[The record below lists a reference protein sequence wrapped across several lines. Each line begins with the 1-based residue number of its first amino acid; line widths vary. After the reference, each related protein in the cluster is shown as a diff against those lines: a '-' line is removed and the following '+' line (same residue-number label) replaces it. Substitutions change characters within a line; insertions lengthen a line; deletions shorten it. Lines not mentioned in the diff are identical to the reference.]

1 MSILNLDRL
10 FAPQS
15 VAVVGASE
23 REGSIGAAIM
33 RNLIEG
39 GFAGKIYPVNP
50 HHAAIAGQ
58 KAFDAI
64 SEVPE
69 SVDMAVI
76 AVPIRMVPEIIAACA
91 SARVGG
97 AVVISAGGKET
108 GAQGREIETVIA
120 GAAENSGLRIIGP
133 NCLGTI
139 NTRIK
144 LNASFAAQMPLPGSM
159 AFISQSGAVGGA
171 VLDLSIRER
180 IGFSYFVSLGSM
192 LDVNFGDLIDFLGNE
207 PGVGSIVMY
216 LENLTRHRNFMS
228 AARAVARIKPIIAFK
243 AGRSRAGAAAAAS
256 HTGALAG
263 EDAIY
268 DAAFN
273 RAGIVR
279 VKTFEE
285 LFDCAELLSKRPQ
298 TVGTGLAIVTNS
310 GGPGVMAADA
320 LADYGFE
327 PISLSEET
335 VRKLDAVLPPHW
347 SKGNPIDIIGDATA
361 EDYRKVIAICRDAPE
376 INALLVILAPQAMI
390 DPVEAAT
397 AICGQVKERPFP
409 VLTSWIGGPLAERG
423 RAVFNQAGIPTF
435 DTPERAVRAFTDLWR
450 YTRNI
455 ELLQQIP
462 SGLPRRLDFDR
473 HKAGTLI
480 QQGLE
485 RKSPMM
491 TEIESKALLAAYGI
505 PINPAETA
513 FSADEAARKAE
524 RIGYPVVLKIHSR
537 EISHKTDIGGVALGL
552 QNEADVRSSY
562 SRILHN
568 AMSRGATGGTE
579 GVTVQPMLPAPT
591 VELILGAKKDA
602 DFGPVVLFGM
612 GGVVTEV
619 FRDRAIAL
627 PPLNRLLARRLIDQT
642 KVYRILKGFR
652 NLPAANL
659 DLLEEILIRLSQLV
673 CDFAEIEE
681 LDINPFFVTTDGFSA
696 VDARVRL
703 KRTEVRSPMHL
714 VISPYPVQY
723 EKTVITKSMLEIFI
737 RPIRPED
744 APLMTKLFDSLSN
757 RSIYLR
763 FFSHMKS
770 LPAHM
775 LARFTQIDYDREIAL
790 VALDKDKSRE
800 QMMGV
805 SRIIFEQDF
814 KNAEF
819 SVLVGDAW
827 QGKGVGA
834 ELLKNSLRIARERGI
849 EKIWGLVLTEN
860 TQMLALGKKL
870 GFSINRVPESNTF
883 RMAIDLRSPLG
894 F

>member
-1 MSILNLDRL
+1 
-10 FAPQS
+10 
-15 VAVVGASE
+15 
-23 REGSIGAAIM
+23 
-33 RNLIEG
+33 
-39 GFAGKIYPVNP
+39 
-50 HHAAIAGQ
+50 
-58 KAFDAI
+58 
-64 SEVPE
+64 
-69 SVDMAVI
+69 
-76 AVPIRMVPEIIAACA
+76 
-91 SARVGG
+91 
-97 AVVISAGGKET
+97 
-108 GAQGREIETVIA
+108 
-120 GAAENSGLRIIGP
+120 
-133 NCLGTI
+133 
-139 NTRIK
+139 
-144 LNASFAAQMPLPGSM
+144 
-159 AFISQSGAVGGA
+159 
-171 VLDLSIRER
+171 
-180 IGFSYFVSLGSM
+180 
-192 LDVNFGDLIDFLGNE
+192 
-207 PGVGSIVMY
+207 
-216 LENLTRHRNFMS
+216 
-228 AARAVARIKPIIAFK
+228 
-243 AGRSRAGAAAAAS
+243 
-256 HTGALAG
+256 
-263 EDAIY
+263 
-268 DAAFN
+268 
-273 RAGIVR
+273 
-279 VKTFEE
+279 
-285 LFDCAELLSKRPQ
+285 
-298 TVGTGLAIVTNS
+298 
-310 GGPGVMAADA
+310 
-320 LADYGFE
+320 
-327 PISLSEET
+327 
-335 VRKLDAVLPPHW
+335 
-347 SKGNPIDIIGDATA
+347 
-361 EDYRKVIAICRDAPE
+361 
-376 INALLVILAPQAMI
+376 
-390 DPVEAAT
+390 
-397 AICGQVKERPFP
+397 
-409 VLTSWIGGPLAERG
+409 
-423 RAVFNQAGIPTF
+423 
-435 DTPERAVRAFTDLWR
+435 
-450 YTRNI
+450 
-455 ELLQQIP
+455 
-462 SGLPRRLDFDR
+462 
-473 HKAGTLI
+473 
-480 QQGLE
+480 
-485 RKSPMM
+485 
-491 TEIESKALLAAYGI
+491 
-505 PINPAETA
+505 
-513 FSADEAARKAE
+513 
-524 RIGYPVVLKIHSR
+524 
-537 EISHKTDIGGVALGL
+537 
-552 QNEADVRSSY
+552 
-562 SRILHN
+562 
-568 AMSRGATGGTE
+568 
-579 GVTVQPMLPAPT
+579 MLPAPT